1 MDSWLM
7 QGAAL
12 LVGASGLLAWA
23 QPGGPAQ
30 TDTGPRGGAASPQRE
45 RGPASVSDETNPD
58 TLRAR
63 LERRLDDTQRFTA
76 RLEQAIEMLDEG
88 GTVDDALGALRGN
101 DAPLFDGD
109 RRRELADR
117 WRDRR
122 DARGPRR
129 PLDQSER
136 ARMLELIAS
145 ELPELDAHLSTLSGD
160 DARAEETVLLML
172 APRLREVMEA
182 AEREPELARLRLDEI
197 RTGFQAI
204 RLGRTVREAQRNGTL
219 SERPELREQIA
230 QAMRTQG
237 EARIAVKAYELDR
250 LRERIARLESELD
263 REREALDARTAAM
276 IDRLFADN

>member
-1 MDSWLM
+1 M
-7 QGAAL
+7 
-12 LVGASGLLAWA
+12 
-23 QPGGPAQ
+23 
-30 TDTGPRGGAASPQRE
+30 
-45 RGPASVSDETNPD
+45 
-58 TLRAR
+58 
-63 LERRLDDTQRFTA
+63 
-76 RLEQAIEMLDEG
+76 
-88 GTVDDALGALRGN
+88 
-101 DAPLFDGD
+101 
-109 RRRELADR
+109 
-117 WRDRR
+117 
-122 DARGPRR
+122 
-129 PLDQSER
+129 
-136 ARMLELIAS
+136 
-145 ELPELDAHLSTLSGD
+145 
-160 DARAEETVLLML
+160 LLML

-237 EARIAVKAYELDR
+237 EARIAVNAYELDR